1 METEDGSRGEEQ
13 DNQNLPVDQSNLDA
27 QLFPDPWSGLTTQIQ
42 ADERHATW

>member
-1 METEDGSRGEEQ
+1 MDQDGEEQ

-27 QLFPDPWSGLTTQIQ
+27 QLFPDPRSGLATQIQ